1 MRWLVPAAVVMIASC
16 SQQKGN
22 TLEVNGTVEHI
33 DQIVANYPGVVRNGK
48 IMLGL
53 YEIPMG
59 ADVQPIQLDTV
70 SINLAEK
77 NFQLEGPV
85 TSNGA
90 LYNLSILGGPMLPL
104 INDSKSISV
113 TIDFADKHKF
123 YTIKG
128 SAASTQLKDF
138 IFAYG
143 DQRTYLEQ
151 TMQALDSLKLR
162 QSPDSVVLAATNKK
176 NEALNKLNTYL
187 KSFLGTANQSTL
199 AYFAL
204 GRSAQ
209 TLPPADFESSLNQ
222 LSQKFPQ
229 DSNLVDL
236 KTKYEAYK
244 SQKAAGSW
252 VGKKAPELV
261 LPDINGKNIA
271 LSSYKGKYVLVDFWA
286 SWCGPCRAE
295 NPNVVSAYQQFK
307 NKNFTILGVSLD
319 EKKDKWLEAIKKDQ
333 LNWTHVS
340 DLAMWSSK
348 AVATFGFEG
357 IPYNVL
363 VDPEGTIIAQ
373 ELRGSD
379 LEAKLAEVL
388 K

>member
-1 MRWLVPAAVVMIASC
+1 MRWLLPAAVVMIASC
-16 SQQKGN
+16 SEKKGN

-33 DQIVANYPGVVRNGK
+33 DQIVANYPGAVRNGK

-53 YEIPMG
+53 YEIQMG
-59 ADVQPIQLDTV
+59 ADAQPIQLDTV
-70 SINLAEK
+70 SIAVSEK

-85 TSNGA
+85 TGNGT
-90 LYNLSILGGPMLPL
+90 LYNLSIMGGPMLPL
-104 INDSKSISV
+104 INDSKSINV
-113 TIDFADKHKF
+113 NIDFADKSRF
-123 YTIKG
+123 YTVKG
-128 SAASTQLKDF
+128 SEASAQLKDF

-162 QSPDSVVLAATNKK
+162 KAPDSVVLAATNKK
-176 NEALNKLNTYL
+176 NEAMNKLNAYL
-187 KSFLGTANQSTL
+187 KSFLSTANQSTL

-209 TLPPADFESSLNQ
+209 TLAPADFESSLNQ

-236 KTKYEAYK
+236 KSKYEAYK

-307 NKNFTILGVSLD
+307 NKNFAILGVSLD
-319 EKKDKWLEAIKKDQ
+319 EDKGKWLEAIKKDQ

-348 AVATFGFEG
+348 AVAIFGFEG

-373 ELRGSD
+373 D
-379 LEAKLAEVL
+379 
-388 K
+388 